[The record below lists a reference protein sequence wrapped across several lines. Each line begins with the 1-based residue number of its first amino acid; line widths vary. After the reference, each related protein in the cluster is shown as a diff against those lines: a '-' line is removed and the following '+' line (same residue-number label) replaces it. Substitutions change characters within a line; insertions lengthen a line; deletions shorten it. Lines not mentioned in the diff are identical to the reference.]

1 MGAES
6 GSHGRGAKRR
16 RGEAPKET
24 EEGAGEV
31 GGKRTRGRGPGLLS
45 KESTTRRR
53 RRKWATGWSLMAIVT
68 NIKAE
73 YNCTREMS
81 CGNELR
87 KRVAPSNRGF
97 IEVALEWMEEFY
109 RFARQLSI

>member
-6 GSHGRGAKRR
+6 GSHGRRAKRR

-45 KESTTRRR
+45 KESTTR